1 MHPIIIMLQVTMTS
15 CHQIVLYNI
24 KNILCVKVR
33 GKKEEE
39 QHTIILNNGGNTPS
53 KDIWIRYEDV
63 NRNICMHNIVE
74 KHFSIN
80 IAPV

>member
-15 CHQIVLYNI
+15 CHQIVLYNNI

-39 QHTIILNNGGNTPS
+39 QHTIILNNTIKPFFYS
-53 KDIWIRYEDV
+53 HSPII
-63 NRNICMHNIVE
+63 
-74 KHFSIN
+74 
-80 IAPV
+80 